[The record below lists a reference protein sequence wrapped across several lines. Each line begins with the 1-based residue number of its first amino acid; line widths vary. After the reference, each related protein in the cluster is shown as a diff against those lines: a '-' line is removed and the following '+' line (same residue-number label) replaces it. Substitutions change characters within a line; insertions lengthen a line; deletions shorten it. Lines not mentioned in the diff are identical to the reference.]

1 MNASQD
7 NRWNQAGSYGSLDN
21 LARSTMS
28 LDVPE
33 ARTCREAREQSRK
46 EMHVLNEKLASQL
59 ERMRFLSEQNRKLME
74 QTNGSRGRINKETE
88 KLKKTY
94 ETEMRQLRQL
104 VDDCE
109 REKADS
115 LAKMATLQQ
124 NLRYA
129 EDQIKHLTQENKKL
143 SHQLDQALKVVSEK
157 EADNQMLQRH
167 AKTAEDDAERFRL
180 VADQAKQN
188 NEKLHANLDEETAS
202 RMACQSEMQTLRE
215 EMEFLKTVHEQE
227 LDELRNI
234 TVVDHQQDR
243 DQWKDEMQRA
253 IRDIQTEYDQ
263 RLDRI
268 RKEMDASYANRIAEA
283 SRNNAAQSSHFTQL
297 LEENNTL
304 KEAIEGMRKRLE
316 QYRVKSEH
324 YERVVTDAQ
333 DEIQTLRKKLDTAL
347 RDSNRE
353 RQAAEE
359 ALNRALNELSA
370 LTDAKLNLESEIAA
384 YRRLLEAQDSLI
396 GGVKPPN
403 AVTVE
408 ASQVTYRPKE
418 LRVRVPSYHMTHT
431 AASAQSR
438 STKTD
443 STSINRWTERDE
455 PSGQSIRSHLVERT
469 VEGSQ
474 LLACSYSDSEK
485 ITPEQDENFSR
496 GQLAFTE
503 CAQNGAFIEICNTGN
518 CDVGLSGWCLI
529 RNIDHGRSIIRYTF
543 PDRRIPPHHTFR
555 IWASGKGG
563 PNTGFLDFEAPYSS
577 WGTGSVVHTS
587 LFSPDGMEKAS
598 HTQRVDYSP

>member
-33 ARTCREAREQSRK
+33 ARICREAREQSRK

-59 ERMRFLSEQNRKLME
+59 ERVS
-74 QTNGSRGRINKETE
+74 G
-88 KLKKTY
+88 KTTWLQVFAY
-94 ETEMRQLRQL
+94 IKYPQLCQCQL

-143 SHQLDQALKVVSEK
+143 SHQLDQALKAVSEK

-180 VADQAKQN
+180 LADQAKQN
-188 NEKLHANLDEETAS
+188 NEKLHA
-202 RMACQSEMQTLRE
+202 
-215 EMEFLKTVHEQE
+215 
-227 LDELRNI
+227 
-234 TVVDHQQDR
+234 
-243 DQWKDEMQRA
+243 
-253 IRDIQTEYDQ
+253 
-263 RLDRI
+263 
-268 RKEMDASYANRIAEA
+268 IAEA

-316 QYRVKSEH
+316 QYRVKFHS
-324 YERVVTDAQ
+324 Y
-333 DEIQTLRKKLDTAL
+333 IYLYY
-347 RDSNRE
+347 
-353 RQAAEE
+353 
-359 ALNRALNELSA
+359 LS
-370 LTDAKLNLESEIAA
+370 L
-384 YRRLLEAQDSLI
+384 
-396 GGVKPPN
+396 PPL
-403 AVTVE
+403 ATIFLH
-408 ASQVTYRPKE
+408 SP
-418 LRVRVPSYHMTHT
+418 
-431 AASAQSR
+431 
-438 STKTD
+438 

-474 LLACSYSDSEK
+474 
-485 ITPEQDENFSR
+485 FSR
-496 GQLAFTE
+496 VAIPTVKREPPNRMRTFPVVSWLS
-503 CAQNGAFIEICNTGN
+503 QNAHKGAFIEICNTGN

>member
-59 ERMRFLSEQNRKLME
+59 ERDDSAEQSSD
-74 QTNGSRGRINKETE
+74 GF
-88 KLKKTY
+88 
-94 ETEMRQLRQL
+94 
-104 VDDCE
+104 
-109 REKADS
+109 S
-115 LAKMATLQQ
+115 LWSAASTMHDESIHKQM
-124 NLRYA
+124 
-129 EDQIKHLTQENKKL
+129 IKHLTQENKKL

-418 LRVRVPSYHMTHT
+418 LRVRVPSYHMTHA

-443 STSINRWTERDE
+443 SEDSLGQRAEIIAQAKHPIVRLDE
-455 PSGQSIRSHLVERT
+455 IVET
-469 VEGSQ
+469 
-474 LLACSYSDSEK
+474 LK
-485 ITPEQDENFSR
+485 
-496 GQLAFTE
+496 
-503 CAQNGAFIEICNTGN
+503 ICNGMI
-518 CDVGLSGWCLI
+518 DVGLSGWCLI

-587 LFSPDGMEKAS
+587 LFSPDGMGDFGSRIA
-598 HTQRVDYSP
+598 